1 MTSSAEVVKEKLP
14 TISEKIKI
22 NNLAESLLEVT
33 KKSIRF
39 LKEDFTKQHLLWVKV
54 VFFLQ
59 SASLVTLYPYLVSLP
74 YFIKVSVY
82 LTFYIF
88 LKMTPKYSER
98 CLRHIYINCTFV
110 TDFTSKIPWFYNRR
124 CIPC

>member
-14 TISEKIKI
+14 TISEKFNI

-74 YFIKVSVY
+74 YFIKVLVY
-82 LTFYIF
+82 LTFF
-88 LKMTPKYSER
+88 KK
-98 CLRHIYINCTFV
+98 
-110 TDFTSKIPWFYNRR
+110 
-124 CIPC
+124 

>member
-39 LKEDFTKQHLLWVKV
+39 LKEDFHKKHLLWVKV

-82 LTFYIF
+82 LTF
-88 LKMTPKYSER
+88 
-98 CLRHIYINCTFV
+98 
-110 TDFTSKIPWFYNRR
+110 
-124 CIPC
+124 